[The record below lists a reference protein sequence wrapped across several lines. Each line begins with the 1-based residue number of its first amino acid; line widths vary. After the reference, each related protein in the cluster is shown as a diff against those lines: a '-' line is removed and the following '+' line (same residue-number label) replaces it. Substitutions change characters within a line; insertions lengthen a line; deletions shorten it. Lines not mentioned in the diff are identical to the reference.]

1 MRVEELVRRSSEQR
15 AALLAEAAPIVRR
28 ARSVDRVVSYVWR
41 YPVLTSVVVGAIALA
56 GPRRVLDFG
65 ARALTLYTLLKDRS

>member
-1 MRVEELVRRSSEQR
+1 MKVAELVRRSSEQR
-15 AALLAEAAPIVRR
+15 ATLLAEAAPIVHR

-56 GPRRVLDFG
+56 GPRRVLDLG
-65 ARALTLYTLLKDRS
+65 ARALTLYALLKDRA

>member
-1 MRVEELVRRSSEQR
+1 MKVAELVRRSSEQR
-15 AALLAEAAPIVRR
+15 ATLLAEAAPIVRR

-56 GPRRVLDFG
+56 GPRRVLDLG
-65 ARALTLYTLLKDRS
+65 ARALTLYALLKDRA

>member
-1 MRVEELVRRSSEQR
+1 VSTEELVRRSAEQR
-15 AALLAEAAPIVRR
+15 AALLAAAEPIVHR

-65 ARALTLYTLLKDRS
+65 ARALTLYALLKDRA

>member
-1 MRVEELVRRSSEQR
+1 VNVEQLVRRSTEQR
-15 AALLAEAAPIVRR
+15 ATLLAEAAPLVRR

>member
-1 MRVEELVRRSSEQR
+1 MNVEQLVRRSTEQR
-15 AALLAEAAPIVRR
+15 ATLLAEAAPMVRR
-28 ARSVDRVVSYVWR
+28 ARSVDRVVSYVSR

-65 ARALTLYTLLKDRS
+65 ARALTLYTLLKGRS

>member
-1 MRVEELVRRSSEQR
+1 MNVEQLVRRSTEQR
-15 AALLAEAAPIVRR
+15 ATLLAEAAPLVRR

>member
-1 MRVEELVRRSSEQR
+1 M
-15 AALLAEAAPIVRR
+15 RR

-65 ARALTLYTLLKDRS
+65 ARALTLYTLLRGRS

>member
-1 MRVEELVRRSSEQR
+1 MNVEQLVRRSTEQR
-15 AALLAEAAPIVRR
+15 ATLLAEAAPLVRR

-41 YPVLTSVVVGAIALA
+41 YPVLASVVVGAIALA

>member
-1 MRVEELVRRSSEQR
+1 VNVEQLVRRSTEQR
-15 AALLAEAAPIVRR
+15 ATLLAEAAPLVRR

-65 ARALTLYTLLKDRS
+65 ARALTLYTLLRGRS